1 MFTCLR
7 EQEVVMV
14 FGIIGDYA
22 LECWAVLR
30 EASSFVLFGFLVAGV
45 LKALLPDAWLS
56 RHLGGRGPFSVFKAA
71 LIGVPLPLCS
81 CGVVPAALGLR
92 RQGAGPGATTAFMIS
107 TPETGAD
114 SLAITWAMI
123 DPLMTVL
130 RPISAFITATVA
142 GLAANLLPER
152 LLRTVPAA
160 QAEASA
166 EAGCSCGAACGMPAS
181 AFAGMKPPR
190 PCLSKRLRLGLG
202 DAFGEMLADVG
213 GWLLLGILIA
223 GAISLFVPQDFFTRA
238 LGGELASM
246 LVMLLVG
253 IPMYV
258 CASSSTPIAASLLLK
273 GLSPG
278 AALVFLLSGPAT
290 NATTITVM
298 IRSFGPALTA
308 VYVASIAVCSL
319 VFGLLANRL
328 YTALG
333 FDIHAV
339 LGSVDGVLPAWF
351 EAGSALLLLALILR
365 AVLERRKCGRQPAPG
380 LAASGRLL

>member
-1 MFTCLR
+1 
-7 EQEVVMV
+7 MV

-56 RHLGGRGPFSVFKAA
+56 LPLFFLFPFSVFKAA

-290 NATTITVM
+290 NATSITVM

-365 AVLERRKCGRQPAPG
+365 AVLERRKCGRQPEPG